1 MFKVLGKLKNTQR
14 HMKNEKSYALDSWV
28 VKAKGSTSL
37 GNKLPKKMFLCVGG
51 RMSFTHKHTDT
62 HNYFFF

>member
-37 GNKLPKKMFLCVGG
+37 GNKLPKKMFLCVVGE
-51 RMSFTHKHTDT
+51 
-62 HNYFFF
+62 